1 MFTAFGLEFVPNNYA
16 APLAN
21 ENAPEA
27 FHLIQNF
34 LSNSDIGTALTAPLK
49 LSASQIRTF
58 WQTGTYDDGGETGS
72 PSIIFEFQEAEFTVT
87 PTTVRDALGLEDFN
101 AFTISVGDSE
111 LIRMMRE
118 IGYSGPLT
126 KIGQLKRPL
135 LRKEWSFFFDC
146 ITRAFGKK
154 CMNWDA
160 IPTDSLQLGY
170 SLLYGNNFDVARL
183 VLTNIGEK
191 MTENRSVVYFARF
204 CQLIFSECVSGV
216 EIVENDVIPCFK
228 LHKRIFSDLTNKDNK
243 KGDLGVLLLPESV
256 QQFLVQSQQQQLA
269 NSEAGPSVSQSQ
281 RSKKSKL
288 RAVKSA
294 RVKPSENEDGVSI
307 TDGMPQKKKLQ
318 KRRANRPNSDEVS
331 EADDE
336 TLHQRKRRL
345 VAAQLFGAE
354 NVSSKVVETP
364 EVEFQ
369 EDEAVN
375 VDRVS
380 MENVAPEIVLQE
392 EIFDTPV
399 PTEDRV
405 NADVGMMDFEIEAP
419 TSKADDVVEEA
430 ADYSDSRVFENID
443 FFVDEDIL
451 DANPSISICDT
462 EDVEADQATLV
473 IEDSVASHTEI
484 LSVHNLHS
492 DKGEEVDQRIEV
504 ATEPILDEAVAENVQ
519 KAADKLNSEDIILE
533 ALQQS
538 VVEIVQKEAE
548 FDTNAHSDNPER
560 MAENVPAEN
569 TAEDDNVENSPA
581 HSHPDIQ
588 EELSDIQANS
598 DEERE
603 RAADF
608 LDDSVKKISSPDVL
622 TSLKATVV
630 QVKALNNRFDETQ
643 TVVTNL
649 RNEVGIRDLTLKTD
663 RSYYSAMFKQQAKD
677 SDEIKTRLGKVEE
690 NQTAMSAQLN
700 SISTALELL
709 TSVLLSDDVKKGESV
724 PNDKCKDTQTLR
736 RRDDSADGGSKE
748 TERKQ
753 SSAQG
758 QRRSRLN
765 SDRLTNSGKGISNS
779 ASGSRLKSLII
790 SANPSTDEE
799 IATKMFLEEH
809 GNEATVEDMEAEML
823 SLAEEHEKKLKD
835 GTYKKKAVKVP
846 RKKEVA
852 ISIKEN
858 TQQSIQDSRKPM
870 IANTDKGKGKLEEE
884 GQLPKKNYSTSDIA
898 QVESRI
904 SKSTSDVAQVDVST
918 KVVTTSDNAHVVQTQ
933 LAPQL
938 QGTFRRPILPETLKP
953 ETVNFSETRTVLG
966 KESYDKSGLGSHRE
980 KRINNRPG
988 DQSSLA
994 VSGIITQ
1001 ESLDML
1007 ESVQMICHKV
1017 LKKEFLLY
1025 FMADGRVYKVA
1036 ESDINL
1042 KSYEELEYV
1051 LYLLKVKNR
1060 NTHDAALVIRER
1072 MLKSKIMLGGG
1083 VSSAYI
1089 PKYRDAYGKIVEM
1102 KRNSARLRTDLGV
1115 KVLEFNLESDK
1126 PYFIRLGNE
1135 MRKNSI
1141 YSLRAAIYQT
1151 GESDP
1156 ELRELKKVMV
1166 EELEKAERRLLIDY
1180 LRTVPDIQEIK

>member
-1 MFTAFGLEFVPNNYA
+1 MFTASGLEFVPNNYA

-72 PSIIFEFQEAEFTVT
+72 PSIIFEFQEEEFTVT

-135 LRKEWSFFFDC
+135 LRKEWSFFFNC

-154 CMNWDA
+154 CTNWDA
-160 IPTDSLQLGY
+160 IPTDSLQIGY
-170 SLLYGNNFDVARL
+170 SLLYGSNFDVARL
-183 VLTNIGEK
+183 VLNNI
-191 MTENRSVVYFARF
+191 
-204 CQLIFSECVSGV
+204 V
-216 EIVENDVIPCFK
+216 EIAENDVIPCFK
-228 LHKRIFSDLTNKDNK
+228 LHKRIFYDLTNKDNK
-243 KGDLGVLLLPESV
+243 KGDVGVLFLPESV
-256 QQFLVQSQQQQLA
+256 QQFLVQSQQQQLT

-294 RVKPSENEDGVSI
+294 RVKPSEHEAGVSI
-307 TDGMPQKKKLQ
+307 TDGMPQEKRLK
-318 KRRANRPNSDEVS
+318 KRRANRAKSDDAGEKS
-331 EADDE
+331 ETDDE

-345 VAAQLFGAE
+345 VAAHLFGAS
-354 NVSSKVVETP
+354 N
-364 EVEFQ
+364 
-369 EDEAVN
+369 
-375 VDRVS
+375 
-380 MENVAPEIVLQE
+380 
-392 EIFDTPV
+392 
-399 PTEDRV
+399 V
-405 NADVGMMDFEIEAP
+405 NAEATPMPEMVSADIEAP

-430 ADYSDSRVFENID
+430 ADHSDSRVFENMD
-443 FFVDEDIL
+443 FFVDEDL
-451 DANPSISICDT
+451 EAHPSISICDT
-462 EDVEADQATLV
+462 EDVAADQATLV
-473 IEDSVASHTEI
+473 IEDSVSSHTEV
-484 LSVHNLHS
+484 LSVNNAHS
-492 DKGEEVDQRIEV
+492 EKGEEVDQSLEV
-504 ATEPILDEAVAENVQ
+504 VTENVVQ
-519 KAADKLNSEDIILE
+519 DAVLLE
-533 ALQQS
+533 ALQQA
-538 VVEIVQKEAE
+538 VVEVVTREAE
-548 FDTNAHSDNPER
+548 VFAQANSDIPETVTDKVIDETAQLIDET
-560 MAENVPAEN
+560 AENVPAANEADIDEEAEN
-569 TAEDDNVENSPA
+569 DAEDCIFSA
-581 HSHPDIQ
+581 Q
-588 EELSDIQANS
+588 
-598 DEERE
+598 

-608 LDDSVKKISSPDVL
+608 LDDSVKKISNSDVL

-677 SDEIKTRLGKVEE
+677 SDEIKKRLGKVEE

-753 SSAQG
+753 ISAQG

-835 GTYKKKAVKVP
+835 GTYKKKAVKAP
-846 RKKEVA
+846 RKKETG

-858 TQQSIQDSRKPM
+858 TQQSLQNSRKPV
-870 IANTDKGKGKLEEE
+870 IANTDKGKGKLVEE
-884 GQLPKKNYSTSDIA
+884 GQLPRKNYS
-898 QVESRI
+898 
-904 SKSTSDVAQVDVST
+904 
-918 KVVTTSDNAHVVQTQ
+918 TSDNAHVVQTQ

-938 QGTFRRPILPETLKP
+938 QSTFRRPILPETLKP

-966 KESYDKSGLGSHRE
+966 KESYDKYGLGSHRE

-1007 ESVQMICHKV
+1007 ESVQMIFHKV

-1036 ESDINL
+1036 ESDISNL
-1042 KSYEELEYV
+1042 M
-1051 LYLLKVKNR
+1051 KNWSMFC
-1060 NTHDAALVIRER
+1060 IC
-1072 MLKSKIMLGGG
+1072 
-1083 VSSAYI
+1083 
-1089 PKYRDAYGKIVEM
+1089 
-1102 KRNSARLRTDLGV
+1102 
-1115 KVLEFNLESDK
+1115 
-1126 PYFIRLGNE
+1126 
-1135 MRKNSI
+1135 
-1141 YSLRAAIYQT
+1141 
-1151 GESDP
+1151 
-1156 ELRELKKVMV
+1156 
-1166 EELEKAERRLLIDY
+1166 
-1180 LRTVPDIQEIK
+1180 

>member
-1 MFTAFGLEFVPNNYA
+1 MLNSTISTNNQAFESPPLSLYETSEPVESKPPDVELNPLPDTLKYAFLGPNESLPVIIASN
-16 APLAN
+16 LTKSQ
-21 ENAPEA
+21 EDELVSVLREHKEA
-27 FHLIQNF
+27 IGW
-34 LSNSDIGTALTAPLK
+34 SISDIK
-49 LSASQIRTF
+49 
-58 WQTGTYDDGGETGS
+58 
-72 PSIIFEFQEAEFTVT
+72 V
-87 PTTVRDALGLEDFN
+87 
-101 AFTISVGDSE
+101 SE
-111 LIRMMRE
+111 
-118 IGYSGPLT
+118 
-126 KIGQLKRPL
+126 
-135 LRKEWSFFFDC
+135 
-146 ITRAFGKK
+146 
-154 CMNWDA
+154 
-160 IPTDSLQLGY
+160 
-170 SLLYGNNFDVARL
+170 
-183 VLTNIGEK
+183 
-191 MTENRSVVYFARF
+191 
-204 CQLIFSECVSGV
+204 V
-216 EIVENDVIPCFK
+216 EIAENDVIPCFK

-243 KGDLGVLLLPESV
+243 KGDVGILLLPESV
-256 QQFLVQSQQQQLA
+256 RQFQVNSQQQQLA
-269 NSEAGPSVSQSQ
+269 NAKAGPSVSQPQ

-294 RVKPSENEDGVSI
+294 RVKPSGNEAGVST
-307 TDGMPQKKKLQ
+307 TDGMPQEKRLK
-318 KRRANRPNSDEVS
+318 KRRANRAKSDDAGEKS
-331 EADDE
+331 ETDDE

-345 VAAQLFGAE
+345 VAAQLFGAS
-354 NVSSKVVETP
+354 N
-364 EVEFQ
+364 
-369 EDEAVN
+369 
-375 VDRVS
+375 
-380 MENVAPEIVLQE
+380 
-392 EIFDTPV
+392 
-399 PTEDRV
+399 V
-405 NADVGMMDFEIEAP
+405 NAEAAPLPETVSADIEAP

-430 ADYSDSRVFENID
+430 ADHSDSRVFEKMD

-451 DANPSISICDT
+451 EAHPSISICDT
-462 EDVEADQATLV
+462 EDVAADQATLV
-473 IEDSVASHTEI
+473 IEDSVDSHTEN
-484 LSVHNLHS
+484 LSVHNAHS
-492 DKGEEVDQRIEV
+492 EQGEEVDQRIEV

-519 KAADKLNSEDIILE
+519 EAADKLNSEDIIFLE

-569 TAEDDNVENSPA
+569 TTEDDNVEDSPA
-581 HSHPDIQ
+581 HSQ
-588 EELSDIQANS
+588 EELSDIRANS

-603 RAADF
+603 VNRATAEHFQDMYYNRWAAADCIFSAQRAADF
-608 LDDSVKKISSPDVL
+608 LDASVKKISNSDVL

-630 QVKALNNRFDETQ
+630 QVKALNNRFDETH

-677 SDEIKTRLGKVEE
+677 SDDIKKRLGKVEE

-724 PNDKCKDTQTLR
+724 PNDKCKDTKTLR

-748 TERKQ
+748 TERNLI
-753 SSAQG
+753 SAQG
-758 QRRSRLN
+758 KGRSRLN

-790 SANPSTDEE
+790 SANPLTDEE

-835 GTYKKKAVKVP
+835 GTYRKKAVKAP
-846 RKKEVA
+846 RKKETG

-858 TQQSIQDSRKPM
+858 TQQSIQYTKRPV
-870 IANTDKGKGKLEEE
+870 IANTDKGKGKLVEE

-904 SKSTSDVAQVDVST
+904 SKSTSDAAQVDVST
-918 KVVTTSDNAHVVQTQ
+918 KIVTTSDNAHVVQTQ

-938 QGTFRRPILPETLKP
+938 QGIFRRPILPETLKP

-966 KESYDKSGLGSHRE
+966 KESYDKSGLGSHKE

-1001 ESLDML
+1001 ENLDML
-1007 ESVQMICHKV
+1007 ESVQMIFHKV

-1051 LYLLKVKNR
+1051 LYLLNVKNR
-1060 NTHDAALVIRER
+1060 STHDAALVIREK

-1126 PYFIRLGNE
+1126 SYFIKLGNE

-1141 YSLRAAIYQT
+1141 YSFRAAIYQT
-1151 GESDP
+1151 GESDS
-1156 ELRELKKVMV
+1156 ELRELKKKKLVDIVTFIHQHILVVFGDNVSVMSSP
-1166 EELEKAERRLLIDY
+1166 EMKPSDKPERLGIAGLALHYAHMITQIYNILRFSNIFFFILLSGTLSATQIEAQLEKTLKWL
-1180 LRTVPDIQEIK
+1180 VPVATETTKAHQNFGWVGEWAPGLC

>member
-1 MFTAFGLEFVPNNYA
+1 MFTASGLEFVPNNYA

-49 LSASQIRTF
+49 LSASQIRTL
-58 WQTGTYDDGGETGS
+58 WQTGTYDNGGETGS
-72 PSIIFEFQEAEFTVT
+72 PSIIFEFQEEEFTVT

-111 LIRMMRE
+111 LVRMMRE

-126 KIGQLKRPL
+126 KIGQLKRPF

-154 CMNWDA
+154 CTNWDA
-160 IPTDSLQLGY
+160 IPTDSLQIGY
-170 SLLYGNNFDVARL
+170 SLLYGGNFDVARL
-183 VLTNIGEK
+183 VLNNIGEK
-191 MTENRSVVYFARF
+191 MTEHRGVVYFARF
-204 CQLIFSECVSGV
+204 CQLIFSECVSEV
-216 EIVENDVIPCFK
+216 EIAENDVIPCFK

-243 KGDLGVLLLPESV
+243 KGDVGILLLLESV
-256 QQFLVQSQQQQLA
+256 QQFLVQLQQQQLA

-294 RVKPSENEDGVSI
+294 RVKPSANEAGVST
-307 TDGMPQKKKLQ
+307 TDGMPQKKRLT
-318 KRRANRPNSDEVS
+318 KRRANRAKSDDADEKS
-331 EADDE
+331 ETDDE

-345 VAAQLFGAE
+345 VAAHLFGAS
-354 NVSSKVVETP
+354 N
-364 EVEFQ
+364 
-369 EDEAVN
+369 
-375 VDRVS
+375 
-380 MENVAPEIVLQE
+380 
-392 EIFDTPV
+392 
-399 PTEDRV
+399 V
-405 NADVGMMDFEIEAP
+405 NAEAAPMPEMVSADIEAP

-430 ADYSDSRVFENID
+430 ADHSDSRVFEKMD

-451 DANPSISICDT
+451 DAHPSISICDT
-462 EDVEADQATLV
+462 EDVAADQATLV
-473 IEDSVASHTEI
+473 IEDSVASHTEN

-519 KAADKLNSEDIILE
+519 EAADKLNSEDNIFLE
-533 ALQQS
+533 TLPQS
-538 VVEIVQKEAE
+538 VVEIVRKEAE
-548 FDTNAHSDNPER
+548 FDNPER
-560 MAENVPAEN
+560 MAENVSAEN
-569 TAEDDNVENSPA
+569 TAEDDNVEDSSA

-588 EELSDIQANS
+588 EELSDIRLNS

-603 RAADF
+603 VNRATAEHFQDMYYNRWAAADCVFSAQRAADF
-608 LDDSVKKISSPDVL
+608 LADSVKQISNSDVL

-677 SDEIKTRLGKVEE
+677 SDELKKRLGKVEE
-690 NQTAMSAQLN
+690 NQIAMSAQLN
-700 SISTALELL
+700 SISTAIELL

-753 SSAQG
+753 ISAQG

-835 GTYKKKAVKVP
+835 GTYKKKAVKAP
-846 RKKEVA
+846 RKKETG

-858 TQQSIQDSRKPM
+858 TQQSIQYTRRPV
-870 IANTDKGKGKLEEE
+870 IANADKGKGKLIEE
-884 GQLPKKNYSTSDIA
+884 GQLPRKNYSTSDIA
-898 QVESRI
+898 QVESKFI
-904 SKSTSDVAQVDVST
+904 KSTSDAAQVDVST
-918 KVVTTSDNAHVVQTQ
+918 KVITTSDNAHVVQTQ

-938 QGTFRRPILPETLKP
+938 QDTFRRPILPETLKP

-994 VSGIITQ
+994 VSGIFTQ
-1001 ESLDML
+1001 ENLDML
-1007 ESVQMICHKV
+1007 ESVQMIFHKV

-1060 NTHDAALVIRER
+1060 STHDAALVIREK

-1126 PYFIRLGNE
+1126 SYFIRLGNE

-1166 EELEKAERRLLIDY
+1166 EELERAERRLLMDY